1 MINRKAVVRS
11 TTFEHVKQKYVA
23 ASPSKRILWNKDSDS
38 GLTGFV
44 FESICAKVVL
54 YDFCCNR
61 FIFNVFQC
69 LSNVIL
75 YLFNAILC
83 LFNAILCP
91 LLPSCAF
98 LSVFYAFL
106 WIEGII
112 GKIIDI
118 ENLRKLMKKYRYRK
132 ITFGDR
138 HIFQNNQ
145 WQAYTIKGTVY

>member
-54 YDFCCNR
+54 YDFWWNR
-61 FIFNVFQC
+61 CIFNVFQC

-75 YLFNAILC
+75 CLLNAIFCLFNAILC
-83 LFNAILCP
+83 LFVAKPN
-91 LLPSCAF
+91 F
-98 LSVFYAFL
+98 GENLSKKI
-106 WIEGII
+106 IESRYIGHFQII
-112 GKIIDI
+112 GQIIDI
-118 ENLRKLMKKYRYRK
+118 DLILPQIIGDFKDLSAKLSISKVEGKLSK
-132 ITFGDR
+132 
-138 HIFQNNQ
+138 N
-145 WQAYTIKGTVY
+145 